1 MWLGQN
7 AGLEVCA
14 LPPLWLSLRGR
25 KRKLPQEAGAGT
37 ASFLPHF
44 VGQSSQQACPDSK
57 RLRVSWRGQGNVMM
71 QKNTRGVP
79 VAIFGKRS
87 PLHSTI
93 SQIQSAYRDLSG
105 PTGSDSCHPSLL
117 VPFPLISGTTSPSMA
132 PLLWCGQTKCNPT
145 SWSSAC
151 GSLCLACPSRG
162 ARVTSHLLQV
172 STQMLPFQRDLS
184 WQPLTKKAIPT
195 PSCRLCLAPSY
206 YQMFSC
212 YYLPLPIRM

>member
-79 VAIFGKRS
+79 VAIFGKHS

-93 SQIQSAYRDLSG
+93 SQIQSAYHDLSG

-117 VPFPLISGTTSPSMA
+117 VPFPLISGTASPSMA
-132 PLLWCGQTKCNPT
+132 PLLWCEQTSVIPPRGLVPVVPSAWHALPGVHGSPLTSFRSLPKCYHFRETFLDNP
-145 SWSSAC
+145 W
-151 GSLCLACPSRG
+151 LRK
-162 ARVTSHLLQV
+162 
-172 STQMLPFQRDLS
+172 PFQ
-184 WQPLTKKAIPT
+184 PLLVG
-195 PSCRLCLAPSY
+195 CV
-206 YQMFSC
+206 
-212 YYLPLPIRM
+212 